1 MVDSVSTVF
10 SHLSLLNFI
19 EYQKAGAGSPSQSPK
34 SKPEPLAQ
42 LPSAELLCPGFTP
55 LCLFAVSGCTAHY
68 STSAHFMEKAA
79 LWSKPT
85 RRVRVHE
92 KAKKTNPGT
101 EKEK

>member
-1 MVDSVSTVF
+1 MADSVSTVF

-19 EYQKAGAGSPSQSPK
+19 ENEKAGAGSHSQSPK
-34 SKPEPLAQ
+34 SKLEPLAQ
-42 LPSAELLCPGFTP
+42 LPGAERLCPGFTP

-68 STSAHFMEKAA
+68 STSARLVEKTA

-85 RRVRVHE
+85 RRVRVHG
-92 KAKKTNPGT
+92 KAKKTNPGS